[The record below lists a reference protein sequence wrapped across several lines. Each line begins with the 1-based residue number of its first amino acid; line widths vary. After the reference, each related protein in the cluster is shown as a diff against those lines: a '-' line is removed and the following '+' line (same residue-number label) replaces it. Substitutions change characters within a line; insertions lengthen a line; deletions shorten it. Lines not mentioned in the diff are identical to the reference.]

1 MADHALCLP
10 AHDDALDRGERLRD
24 RVDALLQRG
33 AARELAD
40 EDADEVGL
48 AAPRAEHDRR
58 HLAELLARRRVRELH
73 LVDRG
78 EELAPGLAEDGLE
91 QLVLG
96 REVVV
101 QEPVG
106 DSGLL
111 GDVPDP
117 ARVEALAREDA
128 HSGLQNEAPLLLGDD

>member
-1 MADHALCLP
+1 M
-10 AHDDALDRGERLRD
+10 
-24 RVDALLQRG
+24 
-33 AARELAD
+33 
-40 EDADEVGL
+40 
-48 AAPRAEHDRR
+48 
-58 HLAELLARRRVRELH
+58 
-73 LVDRG
+73 DRG

-117 ARVEALAREDA
+117 ASVEALAREDA